1 MSDSTSRDELAV
13 IQLNDT
19 PVRILA
25 GIYSEPEFR
34 ELLLRV
40 NERVGP
46 EDAIGFRTRPDE
58 PSVSVLTAESTLSV
72 RDGLEVCT
80 APRAREISVDVNGT
94 DVVLMGPV
102 HSVQGIKSA
111 AEVQGAEVPDSY
123 VLGLVHG
130 RRDVEDLRDDQVIFV
145 LEQSCFIAVGNDDNA
160 EFDVHPPV
168 AEALAHLRQKFG
180 SDRIWAKEDG
190 SKGLFVKVTDLELSQ
205 AFVQTATW
213 MGFQISGMFPAA
225 DIYPHHVRPDLAR
238 RSGAG
243 FDPPINPGQTFPGTG
258 EPSTMISRSAG
269 GHHNHSYL
277 GPELAY
283 MKLRKVQRW
292 LIDSA

>member
-19 PVRILA
+19 PVRVLA
-25 GIYSEPEFR
+25 GTYTEPEFR
-34 ELLLRV
+34 RLLLRA

-46 EDAIGFRTRPDE
+46 EDAIGFRTRPDD
-58 PSVSVLTAESTLSV
+58 PTISVLTTESSLSV
-72 RDGLEVCT
+72 HDGLEVWT
-80 APRAREISVDVNGT
+80 APRDREITVDVNGT
-94 DVVLMGPV
+94 NVVLMGPV

-111 AEVQGAEVPDSY
+111 AEAQGAEVPDSY
-123 VLGLVHG
+123 VLGLVYG
-130 RRDVEDLRDDQVIFV
+130 RRDVEDLPDDQVIFV
-145 LEQSCFIAVGNDDNA
+145 RERSRFIAVGNDDNA
-160 EFDVHPPV
+160 QFDVHPPV
-168 AEALAHLRQKFG
+168 AEALDHLRQKFG
-180 SDRIWAKEDG
+180 SKRIWAKEDG

-205 AFVQTATW
+205 AFVQDATW

-238 RSGAG
+238 RSGVG

-258 EPSTMISRSAG
+258 EPSVMISRSAG
-269 GHHNHSYL
+269 GHHNNSYL

-292 LIDSA
+292 LTNSG